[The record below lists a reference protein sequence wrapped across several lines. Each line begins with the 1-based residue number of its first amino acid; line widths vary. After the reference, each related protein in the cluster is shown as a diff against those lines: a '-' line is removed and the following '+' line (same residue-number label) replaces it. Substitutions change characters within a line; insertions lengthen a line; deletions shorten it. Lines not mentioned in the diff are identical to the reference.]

1 MSVCLSQF
9 SFGSSPLVI
18 SLTDFLPFL
27 FPCNRAILGLVAVV
41 VVVVVVVIVIRRK
54 RRNREGG
61 RRLRDAQFRFFR
73 EEGGEWKVME
83 ER

>member
-1 MSVCLSQF
+1 MSICLSQF

-41 VVVVVVVIVIRRK
+41 VVVVVVLIVIRRK
-54 RRNREGG
+54 RQNREGG
-61 RRLRDAQFRFFR
+61 RRLKDARFRCFR
-73 EEGGEWKVME
+73 EEGGDWKVME